1 VNKDVLLNDPNLP
14 FLILM
19 TQALGELCE
28 SLVFVGGC
36 ATGLLLTT
44 PRAQAIRATQDV
56 DVVVNVV
63 STADYHAMEKAV
75 ESCGFKHDLSPEAPI
90 CRWVLQDVALDLMPS
105 QPGILGFHNRW
116 YPLAVKTATRVTLP
130 NSSEIRLITAPVF
143 VATKFEA
150 FHGRGNN
157 DYLASHDLE
166 DIITVVDGRPELLQE
181 IDQADGELRRYIA
194 AEINAL
200 LGDRNFLMALP
211 GHLPGDAASQARLP
225 ELIRRM
231 RAIGNMS
238 QEKNK
243 EPTQ

>member
-1 VNKDVLLNDPNLP
+1 MSENVFRRDDPNLP
-14 FLILM
+14 ILTLI
-19 TQALGELCE
+19 AKSLGTLCD

-56 DVVVNVV
+56 DVVVHAV
-63 STADYHAMEKAV
+63 STADYYAMEKAV
-75 ESCGFKHDLSPEAPI
+75 ESRGFKHDLSPEAPI
-90 CRWVLQDVALDLMPS
+90 CRWVLQGVALDLMPS

-116 YPLAVKTATRVTLP
+116 YPLAIETAAQIKL
-130 NSSEIRLITAPVF
+130 NGMDIRLITAPVF

-166 DIITVVDGRPELLQE
+166 DIITVVDGRPELQQE

-194 AEINAL
+194 AEFKAL
-200 LGDRNFLMALP
+200 LEDRDFLMALA

-225 ELIRRM
+225 ELISRM
-231 RAIGNMS
+231 RAIGKMR
-238 QEKNK
+238 QE
-243 EPTQ
+243 

>member
-1 VNKDVLLNDPNLP
+1 MSENVFRGDDPNLP
-14 FLILM
+14 ILSM
-19 TQALGELCE
+19 IAKSLGDLCE

-36 ATGLLLTT
+36 ATGLLLTA

-56 DVVVNVV
+56 DVVVHAL
-63 STADYHAMEKAV
+63 STADCHAMEKAV
-75 ESCGFKHDLSPEAPI
+75 ESRGFKHDLSPEAPI
-90 CRWVLQDVALDLMPS
+90 CRWVLQGVALDLMPS

-116 YPLAVKTATRVTLP
+116 YPLAIETAAQISLP
-130 NSSEIRLITAPVF
+130 NGMDIRLITAPVF

-166 DIITVVDGRPELLQE
+166 DIITVVDGRPELMPE
-181 IDQADGELRRYIA
+181 IDRVHDELRRYIA
-194 AEINAL
+194 TEINTL
-200 LGDRNFLMALP
+200 LKDRNFLTALA

-231 RAIGNMS
+231 RAIGGMHA
-238 QEKNK
+238 
-243 EPTQ
+243 

>member
-1 VNKDVLLNDPNLP
+1 MSENIFRQDDPNLP
-14 FLILM
+14 ILTLI
-19 TQALGELCE
+19 ANSLGTLCD

-56 DVVVNVV
+56 DVVVHAV
-63 STADYHAMEKAV
+63 STADYHAMERAV
-75 ESCGFKHDLSPEAPI
+75 ESRGFKHDLSPEAPI
-90 CRWVLQDVALDLMPS
+90 CRWVLQGVALDLMPS

-116 YPLAVKTATRVTLP
+116 YPLAIETAAQIKLP
-130 NSSEIRLITAPVF
+130 NGRDILLITAPVF

-166 DIITVVDGRPELLQE
+166 DIITVVDGRPELQQE

-194 AEINAL
+194 AEFNAL
-200 LGDRNFLMALP
+200 LEDRDFLMALA

-231 RAIGNMS
+231 RVIGT
-238 QEKNK
+238 KNK
-243 EPTQ
+243 EATQ

>member
-1 VNKDVLLNDPNLP
+1 MSENIFRRDDPNLP
-14 FLILM
+14 ILSLI
-19 TQALGELCE
+19 AKSLGDLCE

-36 ATGLLLTT
+36 ATGLLLTA

-56 DVVVNVV
+56 DVVVHAI

-75 ESCGFKHDLSPEAPI
+75 ESRGFKHDLSPEAPI
-90 CRWVLQDVALDLMPS
+90 CRWLLQGVALDLMPS

-116 YPLAVKTATRVTLP
+116 YPLAIETAAQISLP
-130 NSSEIRLITAPVF
+130 NGMDIRLITAPVF

-166 DIITVVDGRPELLQE
+166 DIITVVDGRPELMPE
-181 IDQADGELRRYIA
+181 IDRVHGELRRYIA
-194 AEINAL
+194 AEINTL
-200 LGDRNFLMALP
+200 LEDRNFLTALA

-231 RAIGNMS
+231 RTIGNMHA
-238 QEKNK
+238 
-243 EPTQ
+243 

>member
-1 VNKDVLLNDPNLP
+1 MSENIFRQDDPNLP
-14 FLILM
+14 ILTLI
-19 TQALGELCE
+19 AKSLGTLCD

-56 DVVVNVV
+56 DVVVHAV

-75 ESCGFKHDLSPEAPI
+75 ESRGFKHDLSPEAPI
-90 CRWVLQDVALDLMPS
+90 CRWVLQGVALDLMPS

-116 YPLAVKTATRVTLP
+116 YPLAIETAAQVELP
-130 NSSEIRLITAPVF
+130 NGMRIWLITAPVF

-166 DIITVVDGRPELLQE
+166 DIITVVDGRPELQQE

-194 AEINAL
+194 AEFNAL
-200 LGDRNFLMALP
+200 LEDRDFLMALA

-225 ELIRRM
+225 ELIRRL
-231 RAIGNMS
+231 RAIGT
-238 QEKNK
+238 KNK
-243 EPTQ
+243 EATQ

>member
-1 VNKDVLLNDPNLP
+1 MSENVFRGDDPNL
-14 FLILM
+14 LIL
-19 TQALGELCE
+19 TLIAKSLGDLCE

-36 ATGLLLTT
+36 ATGLLLTA

-56 DVVVNVV
+56 DVVVHAI
-63 STADYHAMEKAV
+63 STADYHAIEKAV
-75 ESCGFKHDLSPEAPI
+75 ESRGFKHDLSPEAPI
-90 CRWVLQDVALDLMPS
+90 CRWVLQGVALDLMPS

-116 YPLAVKTATRVTLP
+116 YPLAIETAVQLSLA
-130 NSSEIRLITAPVF
+130 NGLDIQLITAPVF

-166 DIITVVDGRPELLQE
+166 DIITVVDGRTELLSE
-181 IDQADGELRRYIA
+181 IGQVGDELRHYLA
-194 AEINAL
+194 AEINTL
-200 LGDRNFLMALP
+200 LEDRNFLTALA

-231 RAIGNMS
+231 RTIGS
-238 QEKNK
+238 LYA
-243 EPTQ
+243 

>member
-1 VNKDVLLNDPNLP
+1 MSESVFRKDDPNLP
-14 FLILM
+14 ILM
-19 TQALGELCE
+19 LIAKSLGGLCD

-36 ATGLLLTT
+36 ATGLLQTT

-56 DVVVNVV
+56 DVVVHAV

-75 ESCGFKHDLSPEAPI
+75 EARGFKHDLSPEAPI
-90 CRWVLQDVALDLMPS
+90 CRWVLQGVALDLMPS

-116 YPLAVKTATRVTLP
+116 YPLAIETATQIKLP
-130 NSSEIRLITAPVF
+130 NGMDIRLITAPVF

-166 DIITVVDGRPELLQE
+166 DIVTVVDGRPELIQE
-181 IDQADGELRRYIA
+181 IDQADSELRHYIA

-200 LGDRNFLMALP
+200 LEGRDFLTALA

-231 RAIGNMS
+231 REIGNID
-238 QEKNK
+238 K
-243 EPTQ
+243 

>member
-1 VNKDVLLNDPNLP
+1 MSENVFRGDDPNLP
-14 FLILM
+14 ILTLI
-19 TQALGELCE
+19 AKSLGDLCD

-44 PRAQAIRATQDV
+44 LRAQAIRATQDV
-56 DVVVNVV
+56 EVVVHAL
-63 STADYHAMEKAV
+63 STANYHAMERAV
-75 ESCGFKHDLSPEAPI
+75 ESRGFKHDLSPEAPI
-90 CRWVLQDVALDLMPS
+90 CRWVLKGVALDLMPS

-116 YPLAVKTATRVTLP
+116 YPMAIETAAQIILP
-130 NSSEIRLITAPVF
+130 TGMAIRLITAPVF

-166 DIITVVDGRPELLQE
+166 DIITVVDGRPELKQE
-181 IDQADGELRRYIA
+181 IDQADGELRLYIA
-194 AEINAL
+194 NEFNTLIK
-200 LGDRNFLMALP
+200 DRDFLMALA

-238 QEKNK
+238 K
-243 EPTQ
+243 

>member
-1 VNKDVLLNDPNLP
+1 VSENVFRGDDPNL
-14 FLILM
+14 LIL
-19 TQALGELCE
+19 TLIAKSLGDLCE

-36 ATGLLLTT
+36 ATGLLLTA

-56 DVVVNVV
+56 DVVVHAI
-63 STADYHAMEKAV
+63 STADYHAIEKAV
-75 ESCGFKHDLSPEAPI
+75 ESRGFKHDLSPEAPI
-90 CRWVLQDVALDLMPS
+90 CRWVLQGVALDLMPS

-116 YPLAVKTATRVTLP
+116 YPLAIETAVQLSLA
-130 NSSEIRLITAPVF
+130 NGLDIQLITAPVF

-166 DIITVVDGRPELLQE
+166 DIITVVDGRTELLSE
-181 IDQADGELRRYIA
+181 IGQVGDELRHYLA
-194 AEINAL
+194 AEINTL
-200 LGDRNFLMALP
+200 LEDRNFLTALA

-231 RAIGNMS
+231 RTIGS
-238 QEKNK
+238 LYA
-243 EPTQ
+243 

>member
-1 VNKDVLLNDPNLP
+1 MSENVFRRDDPNLP
-14 FLILM
+14 ILTLIAKSLG
-19 TQALGELCE
+19 ALCD

-36 ATGLLLTT
+36 ATGLLLTA

-56 DVVVNVV
+56 DVVVHAV
-63 STADYHAMEKAV
+63 SIADYHAMEKAV
-75 ESCGFKHDLSPEAPI
+75 ESRGFKHDLSPEAPI
-90 CRWVLQDVALDLMPS
+90 CRWVLQGVALDLMPS

-116 YPLAVKTATRVTLP
+116 YPLAIETAAQTTLP
-130 NSSEIRLITAPVF
+130 NGMDIRLITAPVF

-166 DIITVVDGRPELLQE
+166 DIITVVDGRPELTQE
-181 IDQADGELRRYIA
+181 IDQADGELRHYIA
-194 AEINAL
+194 AEFNTL
-200 LGDRNFLMALP
+200 LDDRNFLMALP

-231 RAIGNMS
+231 RAINNMG
-238 QEKNK
+238 K
-243 EPTQ
+243 

>member
-1 VNKDVLLNDPNLP
+1 MSENVFRGDDPNLP
-14 FLILM
+14 ILSM
-19 TQALGELCE
+19 IAKSLGDLCE

-36 ATGLLLTT
+36 ATGLLLTA

-56 DVVVNVV
+56 DVVVHAL

-75 ESCGFKHDLSPEAPI
+75 ESRGFKHDLSPEAPI
-90 CRWVLQDVALDLMPS
+90 CRWVLQGVALDLMPS

-116 YPLAVKTATRVTLP
+116 YPLAIETAAQISLP
-130 NSSEIRLITAPVF
+130 NGMDIRLITAPVF

-166 DIITVVDGRPELLQE
+166 DIITVVDGRPELMPE
-181 IDQADGELRRYIA
+181 IDRVHDELRRYIA
-194 AEINAL
+194 TEINTL
-200 LGDRNFLMALP
+200 LKDRNFLTALA

-231 RAIGNMS
+231 RAIGGMHA
-238 QEKNK
+238 
-243 EPTQ
+243 

>member
-1 VNKDVLLNDPNLP
+1 MSENAFRKDDPNLP
-14 FLILM
+14 ILTLI
-19 TQALGELCE
+19 AKSLGMLCE

-36 ATGLLLTT
+36 ATGLLLTA

-56 DVVVNVV
+56 DVVVHAI
-63 STADYHAMEKAV
+63 STADYHAIEKAV
-75 ESCGFKHDLSPEAPI
+75 ESRGFKHDLSPEAPI
-90 CRWVLQDVALDLMPS
+90 CRWVLQGVALDLMPS

-116 YPLAVKTATRVTLP
+116 YPLAIETAAQITLP
-130 NSSEIRLITAPVF
+130 NGIDIRLITAPVF

-166 DIITVVDGRPELLQE
+166 DIITVVDGRPELAQE
-181 IDQADGELRRYIA
+181 IDQADGKLRRYIA
-194 AEINAL
+194 TEINTL
-200 LGDRNFLMALP
+200 LEDHNFLMALP

-231 RAIGNMS
+231 RAIGNTG
-238 QEKNK
+238 K
-243 EPTQ
+243 

>member
-1 VNKDVLLNDPNLP
+1 VSENVFRRDDPNLP
-14 FLILM
+14 ILTLIAN
-19 TQALGELCE
+19 ALGDLCN

-36 ATGLLLTT
+36 ATGLLLTA

-56 DVVVNVV
+56 DVLVHAI

-75 ESCGFKHDLSPEAPI
+75 EARGFKHDLSPEAPV
-90 CRWVLQDVALDLMPS
+90 CRWVLQGVALDLMPS

-116 YPLAVKTATRVTLP
+116 YPLAIETAAEINLP
-130 NSSEIRLITAPVF
+130 NGMAIRLITAPVF

-166 DIITVVDGRPELLQE
+166 DIITVVDGRPVLQQE
-181 IDQADGELRRYIA
+181 IDQADGELQRYIA

-200 LGDRNFLMALP
+200 LEDRNFLMALS
-211 GHLPGDAASQARLP
+211 GHLPGDSASQARLP
-225 ELIRRM
+225 ELIRRL
-231 RAIGNMS
+231 RAIGNMRR
-238 QEKNK
+238 E
-243 EPTQ
+243 